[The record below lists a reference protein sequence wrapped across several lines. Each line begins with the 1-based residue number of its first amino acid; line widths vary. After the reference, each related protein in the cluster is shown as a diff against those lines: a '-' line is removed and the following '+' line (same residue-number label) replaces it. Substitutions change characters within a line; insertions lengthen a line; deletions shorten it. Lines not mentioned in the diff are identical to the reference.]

1 MFVKIVKIVFITL
14 WICLLGYSI
23 YIMFC
28 ITLFSL
34 LSCTPDTNMEILIQE
49 HIIPNTTALIAM
61 CMSFYASFRG
71 LKRFFNKTISND

>member
-1 MFVKIVKIVFITL
+1 MFIKIVKIVFMTL

-34 LSCTPDTNMEILIQE
+34 LSCTPDTNMGILIQE
-49 HIIPNTTALIAM
+49 HIIPNATALTAM
-61 CMSFYASFRG
+61 CMSFYASFKG
-71 LKRFFNKTISND
+71 IKHFLQKLIKND

>member
-1 MFVKIVKIVFITL
+1 MFVKIMKIVFITI

-49 HIIPNTTALIAM
+49 YIIPNTTALIAM

-71 LKRFFNKTISND
+71 LKHFFNKTN